1 MTITTLRTRSL
12 DRSKYKNYLLK
23 SEEFLGTAKD
33 ALEKAKYNAAVLNS
47 VHAIIS
53 AADALL
59 VFVKGFRYAGTK
71 HEEAVELFSGIFPGE
86 QEHEKNVSRFGTILS
101 IKNKAEYVE
110 VLLNPKDAEGAV
122 KDAMRF
128 LDYVRSKLPK

>member
-1 MTITTLRTRSL
+1 MTITTLRTRSV

-23 SEEFLGTAKD
+23 SEEFLGAAKD
-33 ALEKAKYNAAVLNS
+33 AFEKARYNAAVLNS

-59 VFVKGFRYAGTK
+59 VFAKGFRYAGIK

-86 QEHEKNVSRFGTILS
+86 REHEKNVSRFGTILS
-101 IKNKAEYVE
+101 IKNKAEYIE
-110 VLLNPKDAEGAV
+110 VLLNSSDAEGAV
-122 KDAMRF
+122 KDAVRF
-128 LDYVRSKLPK
+128 IDYVKSKLPK